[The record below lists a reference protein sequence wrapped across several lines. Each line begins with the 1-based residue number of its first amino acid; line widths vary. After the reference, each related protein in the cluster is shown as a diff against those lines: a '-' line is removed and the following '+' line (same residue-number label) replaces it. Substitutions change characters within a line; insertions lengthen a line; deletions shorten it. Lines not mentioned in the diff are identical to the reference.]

1 MQYEDVREKCKHMNA
16 TWGCVFTASVNGT
29 SGKFATDV
37 KDASCKFMPVSM
49 TPVVIN
55 EKMTN
60 QIVYTLNWHKV

>member
-1 MQYEDVREKCKHMNA
+1 MTLAENLPQ
-16 TWGCVFTASVNGT
+16 VNGT

-37 KDASCKFMPVSM
+37 KDASCKFVPLSM

-60 QIVYTLNWHKV
+60 QIVYTSNWHKV